1 MRIYV
6 IDILREEI
14 KILVLLP
21 FQAVF
26 NVQPTSQISPASS
39 PALYSSTSPLS
50 SSYLMAALP
59 VTSPHFLQASTQGER
74 SWLKIRAH
82 WNTII
87 NVVIKCGGGT
97 RMRPIDVAASR
108 EPYIGCCQELSS
120 PWASLQTQESKA
132 EFRWITILRVNKP
145 STARPLAL
153 LIVIESIILD
163 LLVRILLKVNDSS
176 S

>member
-1 MRIYV
+1 MHIYV
-6 IDILREEI
+6 IDIFRE
-14 KILVLLP
+14 KTQILVLLP

-26 NVQPTSQISPASS
+26 NVQPTSRISPASS
-39 PALYSSTSPLS
+39 SSSASPLS

-87 NVVIKCGGGT
+87 NVINKRGRGT
-97 RMRPIDVAASR
+97 RMRPIDVAAFR

-120 PWASLQTQESKA
+120 LGASLQTQESKA
-132 EFRWITILRVNKP
+132 EFRWVTVLIVNKP
-145 STARPLAL
+145 STSRSRAHLK
-153 LIVIESIILD
+153 VNQSIILD
-163 LLVRILLKVNDSS
+163 LPVRILLKVNDSS